1 MLEASH
7 RSRRRAETHRPK
19 PAHTP
24 IRTCVG
30 CQSKRPKR
38 DLIRISRNQAG
49 VVGMASD
56 GRGAYFCPSPSC
68 IERGLAGRAV
78 FRSLRLHPGSV
89 DFSALRETLTTTLK
103 DANA

>member
-1 MLEASH
+1 
-7 RSRRRAETHRPK
+7 
-19 PAHTP
+19 
-24 IRTCVG
+24 
-30 CQSKRPKR
+30 
-38 DLIRISRNQAG
+38 
-49 VVGMASD
+49 MASD

-68 IERGLAGRAV
+68 IDRGLAGRAV